1 MSTNS
6 PLTNIGNVVGLY
18 LCPGHGSSMLSVQAA
33 SAITGKG
40 LEGDIHARYGSN
52 RQVLIVDKET
62 LDSLELESGIIKENI
77 TTTGIE
83 THLLIDGQKIFIGN
97 DVILEITGPCK
108 PCQRMDDIKQGLQ
121 ETLSGRR
128 GALATVHAGGTIAI
142 GDPIHL
148 TN

>member
-6 PLTNIGNVVGLY
+6 SITNGGHSLGLY
-18 LCPGHGSSMLSVQAA
+18 LCSGHKTPMVSVQ
-33 SAITGKG
+33 SVSSITDKG
-40 LEGDIHARYGSN
+40 LEGDIHARYSSK
-52 RQVLIVDKET
+52 RQILIVDKET
-62 LDSLELESGIIKENI
+62 LDSLGLEAGIIKENI
-77 TTTGIE
+77 TTIGIAI
-83 THLLIDGQKIFIGN
+83 HSLIEGQKLSIGN

-128 GALATVHAGGTIAI
+128 GALAIVHAGGTIAI
-142 GDPIHL
+142 GDPIHV